1 MKNPF
6 TAIRPKSIRLY
17 LNNLANSRQKD
28 INQSGEAIGI
38 LEERIETLERQLK
51 KPDWVVEGSL
61 WVGRNLDIS
70 QGAVLYHS
78 TKVFMDELGCFWSRV
93 HEGTVLP
100 DVTSWGMEH
109 QGYLFFHTTYLHF
122 LRWTGAVWEWA
133 PGELGGG
140 FFCGFAI
147 DPGLGWKECDG
158 TSTTYLKGDGT
169 TRTLTLPDSVSAA
182 KALLFSSAYSNS
194 LGNYFAGV
202 TASIPAAQLR
212 LFFRI

>member
-38 LEERIETLERQLK
+38 LEERIEILERQLK

-61 WVGRNLDIS
+61 WVGGNLDAA
-70 QGAVLYHS
+70 QGVVLYHS
-78 TKVFMDELGCFWSRV
+78 TRVFMDEVGCFWSRA
-93 HEGTVLP
+93 HEGTALP
-100 DVTSWGMEH
+100 DVLTWGMEH
-109 QGYLFFHTTYLHF
+109 QGYLFFHTIYRHF

-133 PGELGGG
+133 PGELGSG
-140 FFCGFAI
+140 FFCGFGV

-158 TSTTYLKGDGT
+158 TSATYLKADGT
-169 TRTLTLPDSVSAA
+169 TGTLTLPNSVTSAR
-182 KALLFSSAYSNS
+182 ALLFYSSYMSS
-194 LGNYFAGV
+194 VGNYFTNATMNV
-202 TASIPAAQLR
+202 PTAQLR